1 MKIKIGLSVNV
12 CSWEYESR
20 KRNGEHK
27 GRVGKSCSR
36 HCSRRRSSFSTF
48 EIG

>member
-27 GRVGKSCSR
+27 GRVRVARDIARGVGLY
-36 HCSRRRSSFSTF
+36 FSTF
-48 EIG
+48 KIG